1 MKFIFVFA
9 FYLGCCA
16 NAFAQ
21 TNSLTIPPSSTSQ
34 ASTPI
39 LDIEK
44 ICAQKTGHCFDAQ
57 INEQE
62 VVEIVDSIEQKQLFA
77 QARQHNI
84 NVPEFL
90 WMVKKPVKGEF
101 VFYIIK
107 QAKIFAQAILGPE
120 VDEADVDVYPLQQQK
135 IAAESENEKNWL
147 TEASLPKGK
156 YVLHL
161 QYIGKFKTDQKWVWL
176 EVE

>member
-1 MKFIFVFA
+1 M
-9 FYLGCCA
+9 
-16 NAFAQ
+16 
-21 TNSLTIPPSSTSQ
+21 
-34 ASTPI
+34 
-39 LDIEK
+39 
-44 ICAQKTGHCFDAQ
+44 
-57 INEQE
+57 
-62 VVEIVDSIEQKQLFA
+62 DSIEQKQLFA
-77 QARQHNI
+77 QARQQNI

-101 VFYIIK
+101 VFYITK
-107 QAKIFAQAILGPE
+107 QAKIFAQTILGQE

>member
-1 MKFIFVFA
+1 MKFIFIGA

-21 TNSLTIPPSSTSQ
+21 TNSLTLPSLSNTQVSN
-34 ASTPI
+34 PI
-39 LDIEK
+39 SDFDK
-44 ICAQKTGHCFDAQ
+44 ICEQKTGHCFDAQ

-77 QARQHNI
+77 QARQQNI

-101 VFYIIK
+101 VFYITK
-107 QAKIFAQAILGPE
+107 QAKIFAQTILGQE